1 MEIVARNRKQAGAAA
16 GRRLIGFDSN
26 TTDWINIMA
35 NQDTT
40 TLSYRVERDLRL
52 DLFRGMGL
60 WMIFLDHIPD
70 DFVAWL
76 TLKNYGFSDAAEFFV
91 FISGYL
97 AGFIYGP
104 IIRGGQFI
112 AATKRLLTRV
122 WQMYVAHIMLF
133 LLFTAQI
140 ARTVRRWD
148 NPMYTDEF
156 NVHNFFEHP
165 DILIGQALTLR
176 YKPVDLDVLPLYI
189 SLIAVSPVVL
199 WFMVRRPN
207 WTLLASVL
215 VYIGARVFDW
225 NLASYP
231 PGTHWYFN
239 PFAWQLMFFFA
250 AWCGVGGVAKLQWL
264 IQSRI
269 AQAVAVAWIVFA
281 LLIVMTWHIPSLEAL
296 VPKWMIKVIY
306 PIDKTDLDMLRFT
319 HFLALALLVVRY
331 FPRKAE
337 ILGSKWLR
345 PLILCGQH
353 SLPLFCFGVFLSFG
367 AHWILV
373 QHAQG
378 GARALWMQLL
388 VSVGGILIMTGIAW
402 ILDRAEKV
410 PTLFVE
416 VDEIEADKPAIQP
429 GKA

>member
-1 MEIVARNRKQAGAAA
+1 
-16 GRRLIGFDSN
+16 
-26 TTDWINIMA
+26 MA

-40 TLSYRVERDLRL
+40 ALSHRVERDLRL
-52 DLFRGMGL
+52 DLFRGIGL

-70 DFVAWL
+70 DVVAWL

-97 AGFIYGP
+97 AGYIYGP
-104 IIRGGQFI
+104 IIAGGQFI
-112 AATKRLLTRV
+112 GAVKRLWTRV

-140 ARTVRRWD
+140 ARTVRKFD
-148 NPMYTDEF
+148 NPMYADEF
-156 NVHNFFEHP
+156 NVHNFLEHP

-189 SLIAVSPVVL
+189 SLIAVCPLVL
-199 WFMVRRPN
+199 WCMVRRPN
-207 WTLLASVL
+207 WTLLGSIL
-215 VYIGARVFDW
+215 LYIGARWFDW

-231 PGTHWYFN
+231 PGTSWYFN

-250 AWCGVGGVAKLQWL
+250 AWCGVGGVAKLAGL
-264 IQSRI
+264 IQSRA
-269 AQAVAVAWIVFA
+269 AQAVAIAWTAFA
-281 LLIVMTWHIPSLEAL
+281 LFIVMSWHSPFLESLI
-296 VPKWMIKVIY
+296 PKWMIKAIY

-319 HFLALALLVVRY
+319 HFLALALLVARY
-331 FPRKAE
+331 FPRKSE

-345 PLILCGQH
+345 PMILCGQH

-373 QHAQG
+373 QHATHG
-378 GARALWMQLL
+378 VRAFWMQLL
-388 VSVGGILIMTGIAW
+388 VSVGGILIMIGLAW
-402 ILDRAEKV
+402 LLDRSEKV
-410 PTLFVE
+410 PSLFVDVSE
-416 VDEIEADKPAIQP
+416 SDAGKPAIES